1 MIRVVH
7 GVKVDT
13 MSERTPSE
21 APTRVL
27 RRSSDDKVIAGVC
40 GGLGRYLG
48 VEPILLRIAFV
59 VLTIAGGS
67 GILLYII
74 AVLLIPEERPG
85 DRLAAIRSV
94 PGATGRI
101 LAGTALIALGTIL
114 LLDRVIPW
122 FDRVIGPVTLIAI
135 GVAVLVWG
143 TRR

>member
-1 MIRVVH
+1 MAEP
-7 GVKVDT
+7 
-13 MSERTPSE
+13 MPSS

-27 RRSSDDKVIAGVC
+27 RRSSEDRVIAGVC

-59 VLTIAGGS
+59 VLAVAGGS
-67 GILLYII
+67 GVLLYVV
-74 AVLLIPEERPG
+74 AVLLIPSERPG
-85 DRLAAIRSV
+85 DHVGPFRTV

-114 LLDRVIPW
+114 LLDRVFPW
-122 FDRVIGPVTLIAI
+122 FGRVVGPINLIAI

>member
-1 MIRVVH
+1 M
-7 GVKVDT
+7 
-13 MSERTPSE
+13 PSE

-27 RRSSDDKVIAGVC
+27 RRSSEDKIIAGVC

-67 GILLYII
+67 GILLYIV
-74 AVLLIPEERPG
+74 AVLLIPQERPG
-85 DRLAAIRSV
+85 DRLGSIRSM

-114 LLDRVIPW
+114 LLDRFLPW